1 MKVLLINGSPH
12 EKGCTYTA
20 LREVEKTLNGE
31 GVDTQLLWLGRQ
43 PIAGCIGCGG
53 CAKTG
58 RCTVHDDIVNRAL
71 EIAEGCDG
79 YVIGSPVHYAGM
91 AGSLKCF
98 LDRFFWAGDH
108 ALKPGA
114 AVVSARRSGTTA
126 TFDEINK
133 YFTIAQMPIVAS
145 CYWNNVHG
153 RRAAD
158 VEEDKEG
165 MMVMR
170 TLGRNM
176 AWLLK
181 SIDAGKKAGLPLPE
195 QEERAITDFIR

>member
-31 GVDTQLLWLGRQ
+31 GVDTQLLWLGLQ

-126 TFDEINK
+126 AFDEINK
-133 YFTIAQMPIVAS
+133 YFTIAQMPIVSS

-153 RRAAD
+153 RKAAD
-158 VEEDKEG
+158 VEEDREG

-181 SIDAGKKAGLPLPE
+181 SIEAGKKAGLPLPE

>member
-1 MKVLLINGSPH
+1 MKVLIINGSPH

-31 GVDTQLLWLGRQ
+31 GVDTQLLWLGLQ

-53 CAKTG
+53 CSDSG

-79 YVIGSPVHYAGM
+79 YVIGSPVHYSGM

-133 YFTIAQMPIVAS
+133 YFTIAQMPIVSS

>member
-31 GVDTQLLWLGRQ
+31 GVDTQLLWLGLQ

-126 TFDEINK
+126 AFDEINK
-133 YFTIAQMPIVAS
+133 YFTIAQMPIVSS

-153 RRAAD
+153 RKAAD
-158 VEEDKEG
+158 VEEDREG